1 MLPAEYEQHDAVGL
15 AQLVREGRVTPTEL
29 LEAAIGQVERINPRV
44 NAVVSKLY
52 DHARQAIAAGLPDG
66 PLRGVPFMLKDL
78 YALCTGTVSS
88 NGSRF
93 FAGNLADHD
102 SEMVARY
109 KRAGLVIMGR
119 TNTPEFGLTV
129 TTEPRLF
136 GPTRNPW
143 KLDSMAG
150 GSSGGAAAA
159 VASGMLPAAHASD
172 GGGSIRIP
180 ASCCGVLGLK
190 PTRGRNPQGPDRGE
204 GWSGMS
210 TEHVVSRSVRDSAA
224 LLDLTCGPDRGAP
237 YYATPPARPYLS
249 ELSAPVG
256 RLRIGLA
263 LGTPAGEPV
272 DAECERAA
280 RDAAGLCESLGH
292 RIEEVRLDG
301 IPEEF
306 GAAFRVVIAGN
317 IRAAIELHA
326 ARIGRQP
333 QAGDLEGV
341 TAAMFDA
348 GAKASAADYAR
359 AVLTIHRTGRAVAHW
374 FDKVDVLLSPTLSEP
389 PQKLGVFDMNTD
401 DFDLYGR
408 HVARFTAFTSC
419 FNASGN
425 PAMSVPLHW
434 APDGLPIGV
443 QFAGRYGDEATLLRL
458 AGQLEQVRPWAGRR
472 PALAPPASGL

>member
-1 MLPAEYEQHDAVGL
+1 MSPEEYQKYDAVGL
-15 AQLVREGRVTPTEL
+15 AQLVREGRVTPAKL
-29 LEAAIGQVERINPRV
+29 LDAAIEQVERINPRV

-109 KRAGLVIMGR
+109 KRGGLVIMGR

-143 KLDSMAG
+143 RLESMAG

-159 VASGMLPAAHASD
+159 VASGMLPVAHASD

-180 ASCCGVLGLK
+180 ASCCGVFGLK

-237 YYATPPARPYLS
+237 YFATPPARAFLS
-249 ELSAPVG
+249 EVGAPVG
-256 RLRIGLA
+256 QLRIGLA
-263 LGTPAGEPV
+263 LRTPSGEAIDP
-272 DAECERAA
+272 ECERAV
-280 RDAAGLCESLGH
+280 RDAARLCESLGH
-292 RIEEVRLDG
+292 RVEEVRLDG
-301 IPEEF
+301 MPEEF
-306 GAAFRVVIAGN
+306 GAAFRVIIAGN
-317 IRAAIELHA
+317 IRAAVEMHA
-326 ARIGRQP
+326 VKIGRQP

-359 AVLTIHRTGRAVAHW
+359 AVLTIHKTGRAVARW
-374 FDKVDVLLSPTLSEP
+374 FENVDVLLSPTLSEP
-389 PQKLGVFDMNTD
+389 PKKLGVFDMNTD

-408 HVARFTAFTSC
+408 HVARFTAFTSW

-443 QFAGRYGDEATLLRL
+443 QFGGRYGDEATLLRL
-458 AGQLEQVRPWAGRR
+458 AAQLEQARPWAGRR
-472 PALAPPASGL
+472 PGMS